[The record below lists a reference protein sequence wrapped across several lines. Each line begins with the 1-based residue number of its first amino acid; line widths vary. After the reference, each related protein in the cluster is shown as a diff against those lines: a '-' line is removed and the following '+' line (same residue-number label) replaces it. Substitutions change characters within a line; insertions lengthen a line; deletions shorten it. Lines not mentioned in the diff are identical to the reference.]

1 MSPKL
6 RQPSK
11 QKSLLI
17 ISRIRKQLAV
27 TERTLDRLQKVLPGY
42 LYFSSKGR
50 YALTSFLSALEEL
63 EKDVIS
69 FPDEYV

>member
-17 ISRIRKQLAV
+17 ISRIRKQLVV

-50 YALTSFLSALEEL
+50 YELTSFLSALEEL